1 MGEQAGLLPAVSRL
15 AACTAL
21 FGVWECQTQP
31 RCRVPCRRSSL
42 EGRPGA
48 RRLCFVS
55 TAISKTGLRL
65 WQTLGSCLN
74 AASQSACAEILRLQG
89 RLIKGRII
97 LGLGRKRIGL
107 K

>member
-1 MGEQAGLLPAVSRL
+1 
-15 AACTAL
+15 
-21 FGVWECQTQP
+21 
-31 RCRVPCRRSSL
+31 
-42 EGRPGA
+42 
-48 RRLCFVS
+48 VS